1 MELQVAVSN
10 CLKLKPRHTEEFKFQ
25 TALIYKP
32 YSPKI
37 RYATNQ
43 YVPTVHSS
51 CSTAKGKQGLTVAFV
66 YILVL

>member
-1 MELQVAVSN
+1 MYGVASCSEQLSETETKAYWRIQISN
-10 CLKLKPRHTEEFKFQ
+10 C
-25 TALIYKP
+25 AKP